1 MRKINILL
9 AILLTL
15 CTTGCIFKIME
26 DFSEPTGY
34 VFFFK
39 NDSSKDLYVEIVR
52 KSTKDTIEK
61 QLNIGEERFFLG
73 RICRRGVRGSDIYAI
88 FLYSDSTKN
97 ELIYFESLYDTDHSE
112 RKIIGWQ
119 WKEEIQLDVGLAK
132 EYFED
137 YKDIE
142 ELYKLTF
149 TFTDEFLEEVR
160 E

>member
-9 AILLTL
+9 TLLLTL
-15 CTTGCIFKIME
+15 CTTGCIFKME
-26 DFSEPTGY
+26 DFAEHTGC

-52 KSTKDTIEK
+52 ESTKETIGQ
-61 QLNIGEERFFLG
+61 QLDIGEERFILG
-73 RICRRGVRGSDIYAI
+73 RICRRGDRGSDIEALY
-88 FLYSDSTKN
+88 LYSDSTKN
-97 ELIYFESLYDTDHSE
+97 NLIYYETRYIKDYTE
-112 RKIIGWQ
+112 RRILGWQ

>member
-1 MRKINILL
+1 MKKINILL

-26 DFSEPTGY
+26 DFSEHFGY
-34 VFFFK
+34 VFFLK
-39 NDSSKDLYVEIVR
+39 NDSPEDLYVEIVFQTVTSER
-52 KSTKDTIEK
+52 
-61 QLNIGEERFFLG
+61 QLNIGEEQFFF
-73 RICRRGVRGSDIYAI
+73 RNTYQAAPDDIGAI
-88 FLYSDSTKN
+88 YLYSDSTKN
-97 ELIYFESLYDTDHSE
+97 DLIYYESIFVNDHT
-112 RKIIGWQ
+112 
-119 WKEEIQLDVGLAK
+119 EEIRIIKHWEKTQLDVSLAK